1 MELIYDTLNTKGVNK
16 MNMYQRLRNEKVRA
30 LKEKDSVA
38 KRLIPYVLS
47 MANTK
52 DGLVGGSAGAEPSD
66 AAIFDS
72 INKTISANK
81 DLLENKEC
89 ANLRAEIA
97 FLETLLPDVMGEVE
111 LRKVMSEL
119 QFETIGDAMKQLS
132 QQYPGK
138 FEKPMASKIAREM
151 L

>member
-1 MELIYDTLNTKGVNK
+1 
-16 MNMYQRLRNEKVRA
+16 
-30 LKEKDSVA
+30 
-38 KRLIPYVLS
+38 

-52 DGLVGGSAGAEPSD
+52 DGLVGGASGAEPSD

-72 INKTISANK
+72 INKTISDNTA
-81 DLLENKEC
+81 LLENKEC
-89 ANLRAEIA
+89 ENLRAEIA
-97 FLETLLPDVMGEVE
+97 FLKSLLPDVMGEDE